1 MKLSNSAESWAL
13 QYKLLMLV
21 LGSQEAGLSVLGQ
34 RELHSKT
41 LFQNKTR
48 LAKVA
53 VTG

>member
-1 MKLSNSAESWAL
+1 
-13 QYKLLMLV
+13 MLV
-21 LGSQEAGLSVLGQ
+21 LGSQEAGLSVSGQ

-53 VTG
+53 VTGWFLFYLESGMLIPM